1 MKPNKTIGLLG
12 AGIFLCL
19 TLQGFSFLSFTILE
33 EILLFTPLSPM
44 LIYGISA
51 YATLLVELLLF
62 VYVLK
67 RMKKIDF
74 DQSPSLQRVFWTLL
88 IAFIFTQVLS
98 FLQPMVSSLYL
109 TESYYNAKQTYYE
122 GLREDYAVQSFA
134 IDTPVWT
141 LKYLIMALLI
151 FKDIKYFKDKI

>member
-1 MKPNKTIGLLG
+1 MTPNKTIGLLG
-12 AGIFLCL
+12 TGIFLCL

-33 EILLFTPLSPM
+33 EILLFSPLSPM

-51 YATLLVELLLF
+51 YGTLLFELLLF
-62 VYVLK
+62 VYALK
-67 RMKKIDF
+67 RIKKIDL
-74 DQSPSLQRVFWTLL
+74 DQPPSLKRVFWTFL

-109 TESYYNAKQTYYE
+109 TEMYYNLKQTYYE
-122 GLREDYAVQSFA
+122 GLREHYAVQSFA

-141 LKYLIMALLI
+141 LKYVIMALLI
-151 FKDIKYFKDKI
+151 LKDIKYFKDTI